1 MPYIAKDIEEYH
13 YNIADDETNPVPVD
27 EGKADAILFCIARE
41 KRKRNDIINQAVEQ
55 INKIELW
62 RDSEV
67 ERYEREIARQTER
80 LQMYFL
86 SLVAA
91 DPDLKT
97 KKLPNGTIKARK
109 QQDELIIEDEK
120 EFMMTHYDNAKE
132 TGFVKVTYKTVI
144 NKRAVKDYIK
154 ETGDLPDGCI
164 LNIRDDKFSI
174 TTN

>member
-13 YNIADDETNPVPVD
+13 YNIADDETNPDPVD
-27 EGKADAILFCIARE
+27 DGKADAILYCIARE
-41 KRKRNDIINQAVEQ
+41 RRKQKELIEQAGEQ
-55 INKIELW
+55 ISKIELW

-67 ERYEREIARQTER
+67 DKYKREIDRQTER

-86 SLVAA
+86 NLVAA

-97 KKLPNGTIKARK
+97 KTLSNGIIKARK

-120 EFMMTHYDNAKE
+120 EFMMMHHDNAKE

-154 ETGDLPDGCI
+154 ETGVLPDGCK